1 MHVCYSNISRGYYL
15 RAATVS
21 FSTSRSVATIREWRL
36 IKSGVWS
43 SEYSMCFDPRV
54 AQGAYTTH
62 TKSAWWHHCYWSI
75 LCYALLV
82 HTQWVQFHLITTT
95 AGKGLHFT
103 ALHYIRTIG
112 YPVTFLGWIYWPC
125 VLLVCIHDVNAG
137 SRVTQELAEDETEH
151 SHQWSRSHQ
160 CQFRV

>member
-36 IKSGVWS
+36 IKSGVWL

-62 TKSAWWHHCYWSI
+62 TKSAWWHHCYW
-75 LCYALLV
+75 
-82 HTQWVQFHLITTT
+82 
-95 AGKGLHFT
+95 
-103 ALHYIRTIG
+103 TI
-112 YPVTFLGWIYWPC
+112 I
-125 VLLVCIHDVNAG
+125 VLLPSSTAIMMTSSCTLGTHPMGAVSPDHDNGGQEFALDGFTLHTYYWLPSNFPWINLLALCFACLYPWCECRLKSYTRMGRG
-137 SRVTQELAEDETEH
+137 SNWT
-151 SHQWSRSHQ
+151 
-160 CQFRV
+160 